1 MRCKVQLYVAG
12 KVFYEEVQ
20 ARDYQEAR
28 EVAIARNPNAKVMSV
43 TGVFWWT
50 FKMRSFWIQN
60 QEIRMVM

>member
-12 KVFYEEVQ
+12 KVFYEEVK

-43 TGVFWWT
+43 TGVF
-50 FKMRSFWIQN
+50 
-60 QEIRMVM
+60 